1 MGRSKVSERERR
13 EQRRA
18 SCSCVSFL
26 SLSPLFSLPLS
37 CNDKDNNSFSLS
49 LLLSTDATKRQP
61 PPPSLP
67 LFLLLRG
74 LLLASLLLLLG
85 AHNTTSTSNP
95 SAAATSDPDAA
106 RPLPPLL
113 PLLLRHHHLQHPVLH
128 VRPQLLHLGR
138 GRKAHRAGLEGRGA
152 LGAVVASRRVFL
164 LFFVLFRHL
173 DRDDVSVDEQVDAG
187 VLDARDVGK
196 DLEVVLGFLGF
207 GWLRWR
213 GGRGGSGKSE
223 LELLFR
229 VVVVSSS
236 LFFFF
241 F

>member
-1 MGRSKVSERERR
+1 
-13 EQRRA
+13 
-18 SCSCVSFL
+18 
-26 SLSPLFSLPLS
+26 
-37 CNDKDNNSFSLS
+37 
-49 LLLSTDATKRQP
+49 
-61 PPPSLP
+61 
-67 LFLLLRG
+67 
-74 LLLASLLLLLG
+74 
-85 AHNTTSTSNP
+85 
-95 SAAATSDPDAA
+95 
-106 RPLPPLL
+106 
-113 PLLLRHHHLQHPVLH
+113 
-128 VRPQLLHLGR
+128 
-138 GRKAHRAGLEGRGA
+138 
-152 LGAVVASRRVFL
+152 
-164 LFFVLFRHL
+164 VLFRHL

-207 GWLRWR
+207 GWLRCR